1 MSRVAIRELMDY
13 PLNQQKKKKKEKKR
27 TNARREEVINTLMA
41 RLTGIFIRVT

>member
-13 PLNQQKKKKKEKKR
+13 PLNQQKKKKEKKR